1 MHLRHNIIKMYFLKG
16 VLWFMLS
23 MPIIVLFFQEHGLS
37 LTEIMTLQAI
47 YSFTVALFEI
57 PSGYLADFFG
67 RRTCIILSS
76 IFSFLGYLFFC
87 FYSGFYF
94 FLIAQVLLGIAGS
107 LISGSDSALIYDTL
121 IQIDKK
127 NAYTKIEGKNY
138 AIGNFSEAI
147 AGIFGGFLAVTS
159 LYLPVY
165 IQTVV
170 LFLSIPI
177 AFTLVEPKFKKGN
190 RIDRSFKFISDVVK
204 YALVDSAKLKW
215 LIIFSSAMGLATLSI
230 AWFAQPFFTIIN
242 LPLAYF
248 GVIWAL
254 LNFSTGI
261 TSYNSH
267 LFFLSKNYKF
277 LMYISILMCFS
288 YFALGLNMSY
298 FGLIFIFSIY
308 LLRGVM
314 TPFLRNEINVNT
326 TSDKRATVLSIRSFI
341 IRISFAIFAPIL
353 GYIAENYSLS
363 FSFYF
368 LSLFVGM
375 FSLLSSYKLIKLD

>member
-298 FGLIFIFSIY
+298 FVLIFIFSIY

>member
-67 RRTCIILSS
+67 RRTSIILSS